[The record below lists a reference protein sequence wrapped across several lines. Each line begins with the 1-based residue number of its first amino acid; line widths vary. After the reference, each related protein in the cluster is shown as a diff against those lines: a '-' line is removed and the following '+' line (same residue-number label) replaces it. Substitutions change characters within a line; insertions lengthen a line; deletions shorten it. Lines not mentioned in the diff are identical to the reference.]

1 MNGIQK
7 NPLSDKKQVQTLGLF
22 SFFLIRRILFD
33 IFISRGQEWDS
44 GKGEIITAKWR
55 TLVP

>member
-7 NPLSDKKQVQTLGLF
+7 NPLSDKKQVQTLVF
-22 SFFLIRRILFD
+22 FFFLIRRILFD